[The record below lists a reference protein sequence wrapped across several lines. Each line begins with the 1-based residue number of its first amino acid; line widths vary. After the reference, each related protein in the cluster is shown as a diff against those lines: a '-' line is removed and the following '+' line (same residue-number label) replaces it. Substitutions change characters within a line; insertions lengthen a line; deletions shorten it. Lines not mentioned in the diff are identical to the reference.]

1 MGDMQFEFDPNKSE
15 SNRIKHGIDFM
26 QAQRLWEDPDRLVVP
41 AKTQGEPRYLMVA
54 KMDGRHWSA
63 IFTPRGDKTKII
75 SVRRSRSEEEEAY
88 ED

>member
-41 AKTQGEPRYLMVA
+41 AR
-54 KMDGRHWSA
+54 
-63 IFTPRGDKTKII
+63 TP
-75 SVRRSRSEEEEAY
+75 
-88 ED
+88 